1 MVHRGNEMRNAI
13 MGKRRITAVVL
24 AVLMLSS
31 GILSARAGDE
41 ETGTKTGKLAAGEFH
56 TVWVSDDGTVAGFG
70 EPGAVDGVEDW
81 SDIVKVAAWKT
92 TLGLKSDG
100 TVVGNTYNYWNPVAG
115 WSDIVDI
122 DASEYNIAGLTS
134 QGTVVAISTGAYGQ
148 KYRQCD
154 VSQWTGVVDV
164 AVGERNI
171 YGLRENGTVLVSGKD
186 RIQQGNLSMWRDIK
200 AISAG
205 KHHVV
210 GLKSDGTV
218 VARGVPEYCDVS
230 HWKNIVAV
238 AAGGTHTVGLREDGT
253 VIATGGN
260 DHGQCNVGGWTD
272 IVAIAAGL
280 YHTVGLRE
288 DGSIVT
294 TGSDA
299 HGQCGRGG

>member
-1 MVHRGNEMRNAI
+1 
-13 MGKRRITAVVL
+13 MGKRRITAIVL
-24 AVLMLSS
+24 AALMLGSS
-31 GILSARAGDE
+31 VLSVRAEDE
-41 ETGTKTGKLAAGEFH
+41 ENGIKTGKLAAGEFH

-70 EPGAVDGVEDW
+70 EPAAVEGVENW

-92 TLGLKSDG
+92 TLGLKFDG

-134 QGTVVAISTGAYGQ
+134 QGTVVAVATGAFGQ
-148 KYRQCD
+148 KYGQCD
-154 VSQWTGVVDV
+154 VSQWTDIVDI

-171 YGLRENGTVLVSGKD
+171 YGLRDNGTVLTSGKD
-186 RIQQGNLSMWRDIK
+186 RIHQGNLSMWRDIT

-210 GLKSDGTV
+210 GLKNDGTV

-253 VIATGGN
+253 VIATGDN
-260 DHGQCNVGGWTD
+260 AFGQCNVGGWTD
-272 IVAIAAGL
+272 IVAIDAGEF
-280 YHTVGLRE
+280 HTVGMRS
-288 DGSIVT
+288 DGTIVT
-294 TGSDA
+294 TGSDGY
-299 HGQCGRGG
+299 GQCGLGG

>member
-1 MVHRGNEMRNAI
+1 MR
-13 MGKRRITAVVL
+13 KRLL
-24 AVLMLSS
+24 ALFMLSTLMI
-31 GILSARAGDE
+31 GVLRVRAEDGE
-41 ETGTKTGKLAAGEFH
+41 EKNVQQGKIAAGEFH
-56 TVWVSDDGTVAGFG
+56 TVWVSEDGAVAGFG
-70 EPGAVDGVEDW
+70 EPGGVNGVEDW
-81 SDIVKVAAWKT
+81 SDIVQVAAWKT

-100 TVVGNTYNYWNPVAG
+100 TVVGNTYNYWNPVAA

-134 QGTVVAISTGAYGQ
+134 KGTVVALSTGVYGQ
-148 KYRQCD
+148 TYGQCD
-154 VSQWTGVVDV
+154 VSQWTDIVDV

-186 RIQQGNLSMWRDIK
+186 RIHQGNLSMWRDIT

-218 VARGVPEYCDVS
+218 VARGVPEYCEVS
-230 HWKNIVAV
+230 RWKNIVAV

-253 VIATGGN
+253 VVATGGN

-272 IVAIAAGL
+272 IVAIDAGL
-280 YHTVGLRE
+280 YHTVGLRA
-288 DGSIVT
+288 DGSVVA
-294 TGSDA
+294 TGSDGY
-299 HGQCGRGG
+299 GQCGLGG